1 MRDFKIVVTDEE
13 YQLLIRKWVMADFA
27 ANDFF
32 DKYEELLPHN
42 ILEKEWVKRVNL
54 SKKYYKIVEKSIRI
68 SDIFKWIIGK
78 F

>member
-13 YQLLIRKWVMADFA
+13 YQLLIRKWVRADFA

-54 SKKYYKIVEKSIRI
+54 SKEYYKIVEKSIKI
-68 SDIFKWIIGK
+68 SDIFK
-78 F
+78 